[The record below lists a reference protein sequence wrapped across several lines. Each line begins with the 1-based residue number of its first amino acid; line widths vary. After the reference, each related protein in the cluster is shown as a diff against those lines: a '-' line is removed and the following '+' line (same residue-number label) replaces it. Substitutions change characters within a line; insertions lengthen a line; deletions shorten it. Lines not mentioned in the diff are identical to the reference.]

1 MRWGRV
7 ALAVV
12 AGAVVWA
19 VLWIGGTR
27 AGQAAFP
34 AQLAEGQPITSSA
47 ALLALILYSVVLSL
61 LAGFVAAAVAR
72 ERWSAAVWALALL
85 QLALGIIA
93 ETSYW
98 SLMPVWYHV
107 VFLAL
112 VVPATVA
119 GGKWR
124 ASRAPATGYETTRR

>member
-1 MRWGRV
+1 MRGGRIV
-7 ALAVV
+7 LAVI
-12 AGAVVWA
+12 AGAAAWA

-34 AQLAEGQPITSSA
+34 AQLTEGQPITHLA
-47 ALLALILYSVVLSL
+47 ALLGLILYSVALSL
-61 LAGFVAAAVAR
+61 LAGFVTAKVGRRDAMT
-72 ERWSAAVWALALL
+72 AVWILAGL

-98 SLMPVWYHV
+98 SLMPVWYHL

-112 VVPATVA
+112 IVPATVA
-119 GGKWR
+119 GGRR
-124 ASRAPATGYETTRR
+124 ALA